1 MRIGPGAIAA
11 NPDGISLNSPM
22 VRALYTFGLFDP
34 MEVPA
39 KGSSSLQRV
48 MDRWVPFETAS
59 GFLWLASTN
68 NTRPT
73 QVACGRA
80 YVRLHLLAT
89 AAGVDMHPLSQAL
102 QEFPEM
108 RGPREAL
115 HQALALSAADE
126 TLQMLSR
133 VGFATEPRGPSP
145 RRSLNSLVQT

>member
-1 MRIGPGAIAA
+1 
-11 NPDGISLNSPM
+11 
-22 VRALYTFGLFDP
+22 

-59 GFLWLASTN
+59 GFLWLASPD
-68 NTRPT
+68 NTRPS
-73 QVACGRA
+73 QVASGRA
-80 YVRLHLLAT
+80 YVRGHLLAT

-115 HQALALSAADE
+115 HQTLGLGSAGQ

-133 VGFATEPRGPSP
+133 VGFATELGGPSP
-145 RRSLNSLVQT
+145 RRSLDSLLRT

>member
-1 MRIGPGAIAA
+1 
-11 NPDGISLNSPM
+11 
-22 VRALYTFGLFDP
+22 
-34 MEVPA
+34 
-39 KGSSSLQRV
+39 

-59 GFLWLASTN
+59 GFLWLASPD

-73 QVACGRA
+73 QVATGRA
-80 YVRLHLLAT
+80 YVRSHLLAT

-108 RGPREAL
+108 RGPFEAMHKTL
-115 HQALALSAADE
+115 GLTGSGE

-145 RRSLNSLVQT
+145 RRSLDALLRT